1 METFKKIAKIVAI
14 IVAVVAVIAGIYV
27 AVTKL
32 IEKKKAKNADD
43 RENYVSCADFDADFI
58 SETVA

>member
-1 METFKKIAKIVAI
+1 MEKFKKIAKVVAVIVAI
-14 IVAVVAVIAGIYV
+14 AAVIAGIYF

-32 IEKKKAKNADD
+32 IEKKKKKDADN
-43 RENYVSCADFDADFI
+43 RENYVSCANFDADFI

>member
-1 METFKKIAKIVAI
+1 METFKKIAKV
-14 IVAVVAVIAGIYV
+14 VAVILAVAAVIAGIYF

-32 IEKKKAKNADD
+32 IEKKKKKNADD
-43 RENYVSCADFDADFI
+43 RENYVSCANFDTDFI